1 MSGKYQGIPVD
12 EPSISVFFNRVDELV
27 KEKGFHT
34 EIRPDS
40 NNTVLNILCGDNEIA
55 FIDGYSGN
63 VCGHPVEGFWEL
75 CGDVEAI
82 RLSIPFENSEE
93 REAARQDRW
102 EAYHDVAK
110 SLMGEDEPDAG
121 MTL

>member
-1 MSGKYQGIPVD
+1 MGEKYKDLSVD
-12 EPSISVFFNRVDELV
+12 ESSIPVFFNRVDALV

-34 EIRPDS
+34 EIRSDS
-40 NNTVLNILCGDNEIA
+40 NNTVLGILCGDNEIA
-55 FIDGYSGN
+55 FVDGYSGN

-75 CGDVEAI
+75 CDDVEAI

-93 REAARQDRW
+93 READRQNRW
-102 EAYHDVAK
+102 EAYHEVAE
-110 SLMGEDEPDAG
+110 SLMGEDAPDTG

>member
-1 MSGKYQGIPVD
+1 MGDNERKVSGDTSGGT
-12 EPSISVFFNRVDELV
+12 EHSCFFNRVDELV

-63 VCGHPVEGFWEL
+63 MCGHPVEGFWEL
-75 CGDVEAI
+75 CEDVEAI

-102 EAYHDVAK
+102 EAYQDVAK
-110 SLMGEDEPDAG
+110 SLMGKMNQMRG
-121 MTL
+121 

>member
-1 MSGKYQGIPVD
+1 MSRKYQGIPVD
-12 EPSISVFFNRVDELV
+12 EPSIPVFFNRVDELV
-27 KEKGFHT
+27 EEKGFHT

-40 NNTVLNILCGDNEIA
+40 NNTVLNILCGGNEIA

-75 CGDVEAI
+75 CEDVEAI
-82 RLSIPFENSEE
+82 RLSIPFENSKE

-102 EAYHDVAK
+102 ETYQDVAK

>member
-12 EPSISVFFNRVDELV
+12 EPSIPVFFNRVDDLV
-27 KEKGFHT
+27 KEKGLHT

-63 VCGHPVEGFWEL
+63 VCGHPVE
-75 CGDVEAI
+75 
-82 RLSIPFENSEE
+82 
-93 REAARQDRW
+93 
-102 EAYHDVAK
+102 
-110 SLMGEDEPDAG
+110 
-121 MTL
+121 

>member
-1 MSGKYQGIPVD
+1 MSEKYKGLSVD
-12 EPSISVFFNRVDELV
+12 EPSILVFFNRVDELV

-34 EIRPDS
+34 EIRSDS
-40 NNTVLNILCGDNEIA
+40 NNTVLDILCGDNEIA
-55 FIDGYSGN
+55 FVDGYSGN

-75 CGDVEAI
+75 CDDVEAI

-93 REAARQDRW
+93 READRQNRW
-102 EAYHDVAK
+102 EAYHEVAE
-110 SLMGEDEPDAG
+110 SLMGEDAPDMG

>member
-27 KEKGFHT
+27 KEKGFRT
-34 EIRPDS
+34 EIRLGS

-55 FIDGYSGN
+55 FVDGYSGS
-63 VCGHPVEGFWEL
+63 VCRPLLEGFEEL
-75 CGDVEAI
+75 CEDIETI

-93 REAARQDRW
+93 READRQNRW
-102 EAYHDVAK
+102 EAYHEVAE
-110 SLMGEDEPDAG
+110 SLMGEDAPDAG

>member
-12 EPSISVFFNRVDELV
+12 EPSIPVFFNRVDELV

-34 EIRPDS
+34 EIRSDS
-40 NNTVLNILCGDNEIA
+40 NNTVLNILCGNNEIA

-63 VCGHPVEGFWEL
+63 MCGHPVEGFWEL
-75 CGDVEAI
+75 CEDVEAI

-102 EAYHDVAK
+102 EAYQDVVK

>member
-12 EPSISVFFNRVDELV
+12 EPSIPVFFNRVDELV

-34 EIRPDS
+34 EIRSDS

-55 FIDGYSGN
+55 FIEGYSGN
-63 VCGHPVEGFWEL
+63 MCGHPVEGFWEL
-75 CGDVEAI
+75 CEDVEAI

-102 EAYHDVAK
+102 EAYQDVVK

>member
-1 MSGKYQGIPVD
+1 MGGKYKDLSVD
-12 EPSISVFFNRVDELV
+12 EPSIPVFFNRVDALV
-27 KEKGFHT
+27 REKGFHT
-34 EIRPDS
+34 AIHPDS
-40 NNTVLNILCGDNEIA
+40 NNTVLDILCGDNEIA
-55 FIDGYSGN
+55 FVDGYSGN

-75 CGDVEAI
+75 CEDVEAI
-82 RLSIPFENSEE
+82 RLSIPFENSGE

-102 EAYHDVAK
+102 EAYQDVAK